1 MYKVAGITKAVYIP
15 VDLEDEVRK
24 WNEEYRRLKEIVGEI
39 SRTNKEIIRRYVSE
53 KRLKKGRI

>member
-24 WNEEYRRLKEIVGEI
+24 WNEEYRRLKEIIREI
-39 SRTNKEIIRRYVSE
+39 SRINKEIIRRYVSE